1 MTNSAETKDKDNVEF
16 LIERLIKECQQKSTG
31 YIGVEYDNL
40 QCDSEISL
48 TEDLFHKIMRELNVL
63 YGNPDEYIRDEYNED
78 APFKNQRGVTQHM
91 IRLGK
96 FVHKYAKNYL
106 PEDVANSFI
115 REVEQYI
122 NW

>member
-1 MTNSAETKDKDNVEF
+1 MKYSHWELLLEIYRYQHSNTRMLEVQANK
-16 LIERLIKECQQKSTG
+16 
-31 YIGVEYDNL
+31 NL
-40 QCDSEISL
+40 MK
-48 TEDLFHKIMRELNVL
+48 TYLFHKIMRELNVL

-96 FVHKYAKNYL
+96 FVHKYAKDYL